1 MMCSALFNSVGL
13 VLDIIGVLLPFRYGL
28 RRPDVDPSGRDYLW
42 GGDQGVWVTDPG
54 DEAWTRRPLDVET
67 YASGLPQ

>member
-13 VLDIIGVLLPFRYGL
+13 LLDIVGVLLVFRYGVPP
-28 RRPDVDPSGRDYLW
+28 PDVDPSGRDYLW

-54 DEAWTRRPLDVET
+54 NDLRERATRPKWEW
-67 YASGLPQ
+67 AI